1 MVPATSNGIVS
12 REDEKKQFRRYL
24 LYGWGLAFIIC
35 VPCRIVRFYILFT
48 SNGDL
53 EIVSRLMVLCFGSV
67 IVLVSFNTVKFI
79 SLIWQI
85 YKMSKQRKTLISD
98 VNRHGRQ
105 AERNMM
111 FLYFKFFFIMGIFRI
126 PELLLTIYN
135 CTELHIIIVS
145 IIHFMEGLMIFL
157 IFICKR
163 RILHTVNYKLCPSL
177 IIFKAEVHDQAPQM
191 NTLLQQRMIILATTT
206 GSSTIL

>member
-53 EIVSRLMVLCFGSV
+53 EIVVSRLMVLCFGSV

-135 CTELHIIIVS
+135 CTELHIIIKIVREDIS
-145 IIHFMEGLMIFL
+145 GLLTWMFVCE
-157 IFICKR
+157 FGMA
-163 RILHTVNYKLCPSL
+163 RIRHTYKNLC
-177 IIFKAEVHDQAPQM
+177 
-191 NTLLQQRMIILATTT
+191 
-206 GSSTIL
+206 